1 MFCRWVGNEV
11 DYGFS
16 LFPKL
21 LAERI
26 DFPLTTS
33 KHSYEGPEGGGGG
46 GGGGGGYKSHF
57 PAQILPKSQFSAY
70 FLAKSQSQ
78 KSQQI

>member
-1 MFCRWVGNEV
+1 MDF
-11 DYGFS
+11 GFS

-26 DFPLTTS
+26 DFPLTTR
-33 KHSYEGPEGGGGG
+33 KHSYEGPEGE
-46 GGGGGGYKSHF
+46 GGGGYKSHF

-70 FLAKSQSQ
+70 FWPNPSPRKVNKFSFEIKRLVVLF
-78 KSQQI
+78 IV